1 MTLEVRT
8 LLEGFAAE
16 VRGVDLSGALSED
29 TSRGLRSTFSQYAVL
44 VLPGQAS
51 ARREDLQR
59 FAAVFGTPSGCG
71 DITNLDDEGN
81 VLDPESL
88 DARYTRG
95 NFLWHMDMLVLEKP
109 PLAAMLL
116 ARELPPSGGGQT
128 QFADLTRAWRRL
140 APARQRTLSKLR
152 AVHTME
158 TIRVKMGI
166 SDPEEL
172 KSEYSPG
179 EHPLVCVDPH
189 SRSETL
195 FFGAHTSHIVG
206 LPTKESDALLSELLD
221 IATKED
227 AVYTHTWQLNDLLLW
242 SNRRAMHRVLPYEY
256 RRERRRLWRAEILS
270 DQPPSPRV
278 PWWRILTGKMS
289 RPQATGR

>member
-95 NFLWHMDMLVLEKP
+95 NFLWHMDMPV
-109 PLAAMLL
+109 
-116 ARELPPSGGGQT
+116 SYT
-128 QFADLTRAWRRL
+128 HLT
-140 APARQRTLSKLR
+140 
-152 AVHTME
+152 
-158 TIRVKMGI
+158 
-166 SDPEEL
+166 
-172 KSEYSPG
+172 
-179 EHPLVCVDPH
+179 
-189 SRSETL
+189 
-195 FFGAHTSHIVG
+195 
-206 LPTKESDALLSELLD
+206 LPTIYS
-221 IATKED
+221 
-227 AVYTHTWQLNDLLLW
+227 V
-242 SNRRAMHRVLPYEY
+242 
-256 RRERRRLWRAEILS
+256 
-270 DQPPSPRV
+270 
-278 PWWRILTGKMS
+278 
-289 RPQATGR
+289 